1 MAEAATKD
9 DITEHELKLVGA
21 MRHLRIKPE
30 RVETTEELE
39 KFMKDYDH
47 EGIERRQ
54 LPRLSIFYGEK
65 DKGEVT
71 YLTWKYEIECLIVEK
86 KYQHDQILMAIRRSA
101 KGEAASILRRL
112 GVKASLDE
120 IIRKFDS
127 YYGDIDTPELV
138 LKKFYAVEQKSTEL
152 LIAYATRVEELFAQA
167 VQVKALKPTQEEIL
181 KSVFYQGLLQPLKQ
195 CGNLKYETIKDY
207 DRFKV
212 EMRKIES
219 ELEASTKKDKEKESV
234 KCNLIN
240 QKESSD
246 MKEVKDLLKEM
257 NDRIKVLEQA
267 EQQKEQNQYIHP
279 RGRGSYRGPRHYRG
293 IYNRGTYTRGRG
305 QYRPSRP
312 TSSSMFRPSAP
323 RIPNKFN
330 CYNCGQE
337 GHLAR
342 NCPEN
347 Q

>member
-1 MAEAATKD
+1 MAEAPKRED
-9 DITEHELKLVGA
+9 VTEHELRLIGA
-21 MRHLRIKPE
+21 MRHLKIKPE
-30 RVETTEELE
+30 KVETTEELE

-47 EGIERRQ
+47 EGTERRQ

-112 GVKASLDE
+112 GVKATLDE
-120 IIRKFDS
+120 IIQKFDS
-127 YYGDIDTPELV
+127 YYGDIDSPELI
-138 LKKFYAVEQKSTEL
+138 LKKFYAVEQKAAES
-152 LIAYATRVEELFAQA
+152 LITYATRVEELFAQA

-195 CGNLKYETIKDY
+195 CGNLKFETIRDY

-219 ELEASTKKDKEKESV
+219 ELDVSRKKEKEKESV
-234 KCNLIN
+234 KCNIIN
-240 QKESSD
+240 QKDSTD
-246 MKEVKDLLKEM
+246 MKEVKALLKEM

-267 EQQKEQNQYIHP
+267 EQQKEQNQFTHSRV
-279 RGRGSYRGPRHYRG
+279 RGEYRGPRHYRG
-293 IYNRGTYTRGRG
+293 IYNRGAYTRGRG

-312 TSSSMFRPSAP
+312 TSSSTFKPSPP
-323 RIPNKFN
+323 RIPNRFY
-330 CYNCGQE
+330 CYSCGQE

-342 NCPEN
+342 NCPGN